1 MYQKYLRRLVKRTIA
16 LIYRKKVNVLVI
28 LFKTITTI
36 YLNYRIKCNTMNSI
50 LASVKNIILVAS
62 GSRGVGKSTIAANLA
77 ITLSNEGYATGF
89 FDADLFGSTIPLIQ
103 DFEGIGP
110 EIAQEGEKI
119 IFSPPIK
126 FGVKIMSLRFLIN
139 KKDVIDLK
147 LIASNM
153 LIQLIKNTNWGE
165 LDYLVFNLP
174 PGNGDISLTLAQKF
188 PGAKILIVITS
199 QQTEITKGQKII
211 KLFKHSGFET
221 PILGIVENMSYFIP
235 EKHPDDK
242 YKLFSQEGG
251 KQLSKEQNIPLVA
264 QIPFVSEVFEL
275 GNTGKT
281 IFDSSNMI
289 IKEVFHDIAKKIN
302 KKSVNPSVISQIL

>member
-1 MYQKYLRRLVKRTIA
+1 
-16 LIYRKKVNVLVI
+16 
-28 LFKTITTI
+28 
-36 YLNYRIKCNTMNSI
+36 MNSI